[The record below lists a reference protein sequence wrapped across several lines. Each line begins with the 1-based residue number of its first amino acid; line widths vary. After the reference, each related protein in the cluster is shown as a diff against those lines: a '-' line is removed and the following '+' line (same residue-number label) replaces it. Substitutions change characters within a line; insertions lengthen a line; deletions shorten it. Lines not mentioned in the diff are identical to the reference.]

1 LKKTEH
7 YTLTK
12 SQIQSGMKKS
22 LFGSHEIAG
31 YAKDLLE
38 RNANPVLAFG
48 LYAFA
53 IEEYGKSEL
62 IRDCMEK
69 EMKRYQV
76 PKIIFEGKE
85 SHSKKIQK
93 ALDVLPSECIS
104 FDIDDSKKSIS
115 LKDNPK
121 KFLTDIQS
129 KTSCFSLNWNED
141 KETWDLPPKI
151 IADDML
157 NSILE
162 FEKHVSSKL
171 DLEYAN

>member
-1 LKKTEH
+1 LKKID
-7 YTLTK
+7 YYILTK
-12 SQIQSGMKKS
+12 SQIRLGIKKS
-22 LFGSHEIAG
+22 LFGSHEMAG

-38 RNANPVLAFG
+38 RNANLVLAFG

-69 EMKRYQV
+69 EMKRHQV
-76 PKIIFEGKE
+76 PKIIFEGKG

-93 ALDVLPSECIS
+93 ALDVLPPKCTS
-104 FDIDDSKKSIS
+104 FGIDNSKSS
-115 LKDNPK
+115 FLLKDDPK
-121 KFLTDIQS
+121 KYLTYVQS

-141 KETWDLPPKI
+141 QETWDLPPKI
-151 IADDML
+151 VADEML

-171 DLEYAN
+171 DSEYAN